1 MNTIKVHAYQYNELN
16 DQAKLKVKF
25 WLDEHPISYEN
36 NEQEFVSSWDEDV
49 ILDHCQ
55 ANEYL
60 FDEFGNPIHHL
71 NIKDNR
77 RVAYV

>member
-1 MNTIKVHAYQYNELN
+1 MNTIQVHAYQYNELN
-16 DQAKLKVKF
+16 DQAKLKVKN

-36 NEQEFVSSWDEDV
+36 DEQEFVSSWDEDV

-60 FDEFGNPIHHL
+60 FDLYGNPIHHL
-71 NIKDNR
+71 NTNDNR
-77 RVAYV
+77 KVAYV

>member
-1 MNTIKVHAYQYNELN
+1 MNTIQVHAYQYNELN

-36 NEQEFVSSWDEDV
+36 DEQEFVSSWDEDV

-60 FDEFGNPIHHL
+60 FDIYGNPIHHL
-71 NIKDNR
+71 YLNKSKE
-77 RVAYV
+77 VA